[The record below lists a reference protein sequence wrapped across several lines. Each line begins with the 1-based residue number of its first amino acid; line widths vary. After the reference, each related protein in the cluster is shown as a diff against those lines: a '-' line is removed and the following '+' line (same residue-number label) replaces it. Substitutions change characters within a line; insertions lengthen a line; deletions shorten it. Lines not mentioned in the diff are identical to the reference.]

1 MYLRYFGKP
10 LATPL
15 GTLIGNLG
23 TLLQKHGSMT
33 WHFCYG

>member
-10 LATPL
+10 LGTPL

-33 WHFCYG
+33 